1 MQWCKEFTTDVSVRI
16 SNYWKMG
23 GIFICPF
30 FFMVFSVSLFFC
42 VFQFRA
48 QAKKAASLKYR
59 NRVETKKGKVR
70 PEKSYSLD
78 PLDDVF
84 CTIQPE
90 DAG

>member
-1 MQWCKEFTTDVSVRI
+1 
-16 SNYWKMG
+16 MG

-30 FFMVFSVSLFFC
+30 FFFFLMVLSVSLFLC